1 MNVFHRFTRESL
13 IRNRSRTLVTIVG
26 IILSVALL
34 SAVTE
39 GAYSGVQFL
48 RRSVEQRAGSFF
60 GYFDNLTEGEA
71 SQLTQSHEITKS
83 TTWQD
88 IGWAAIGSSND
99 YKPYLHVVSVDADFR
114 SLVAVNLTCGRMPEK
129 AGEILLPDHLL
140 TNGGV
145 SIPVGE
151 TITLDVGRRVYDG
164 DTLDADISFAEGETL
179 ENTRPSTYTVVGTY
193 ARFDYLIEDF
203 GCPGYTAL
211 TCTENGGSVRLFART
226 ASAEKFPAFLAA
238 QSAVADDYRVN
249 SELMNCYGVT
259 GYANINSVIY
269 GMAGVLLFLI
279 AFGSISLIYNSFS
292 ISVSERTRQFGIL
305 KSVGATKKQIRG
317 SVLYEAELLCAIA
330 IPAGLVLGCAG
341 IGVTLYCLRDSFGF
355 LTAGDSY
362 TDPVQMKLVLSPIAL
377 VVSAAV
383 GLVTALVSAWVPAR
397 RAVRIDPIRAIRQS
411 EDIAVRGRDVR
422 TSRLCQKFFGFEGML
437 AVKNFGRSR
446 KRYRATI
453 MGLFLSVTLFISA
466 SSFCAYL
473 KDAVGNV
480 ADSGGAQADIYYD
493 LKGGDAA
500 KVQSLYDLLRSVQ
513 GVDGSVYYSESWM
526 STAAPAANVTAD
538 YRRVIEQT
546 FATDQELPAGQV
558 PFAANVLYID
568 DASFRGLLRA
578 NSLREED
585 YFNADAP
592 LALAAN
598 TVSGTLETDGQT
610 QWYRCAVLDESRLPV
625 TLTDKTVLDRDGY
638 EYSGQT
644 REVSGETYY
653 LYYTTEYMKTLWDSY
668 EENHGMVYDESM
680 ALAVPESEAVV
691 RSDYRVGAAVKESP
705 YYVDGSMLTLLYPRS
720 VMTAMLLNGQVDTE
734 NLPGYDASDS
744 VKMAFTARDHA
755 EVTRQMGSLLSEQ
768 GISRAELTDRAE
780 QDESRRA
787 EVTVVNVFSYGFIIL
802 ISLIA
807 MANVFNTISTSISLR
822 RREFAMLRSVG
833 LTQKGFRRMMDY
845 ECLIYGL
852 RALTCGLPASFV
864 MTLVIYLI
872 VGQAFARSFYI
883 PWYSVAIAVGSVF
896 AVVFATMLYATG
908 KIRKENTVDALKN
921 ENL

>member
-1 MNVFHRFTRESL
+1 
-13 IRNRSRTLVTIVG
+13 
-26 IILSVALL
+26 
-34 SAVTE
+34 
-39 GAYSGVQFL
+39 
-48 RRSVEQRAGSFF
+48 
-60 GYFDNLTEGEA
+60 
-71 SQLTQSHEITKS
+71 
-83 TTWQD
+83 
-88 IGWAAIGSSND
+88 
-99 YKPYLHVVSVDADFR
+99 
-114 SLVAVNLTCGRMPEK
+114 
-129 AGEILLPDHLL
+129 
-140 TNGGV
+140 
-145 SIPVGE
+145 
-151 TITLDVGRRVYDG
+151 
-164 DTLDADISFAEGETL
+164 
-179 ENTRPSTYTVVGTY
+179 
-193 ARFDYLIEDF
+193 
-203 GCPGYTAL
+203 
-211 TCTENGGSVRLFART
+211 
-226 ASAEKFPAFLAA
+226 
-238 QSAVADDYRVN
+238 
-249 SELMNCYGVT
+249 
-259 GYANINSVIY
+259 
-269 GMAGVLLFLI
+269 
-279 AFGSISLIYNSFS
+279 
-292 ISVSERTRQFGIL
+292 
-305 KSVGATKKQIRG
+305 
-317 SVLYEAELLCAIA
+317 
-330 IPAGLVLGCAG
+330 
-341 IGVTLYCLRDSFGF
+341 
-355 LTAGDSY
+355 
-362 TDPVQMKLVLSPIAL
+362 
-377 VVSAAV
+377 
-383 GLVTALVSAWVPAR
+383 
-397 RAVRIDPIRAIRQS
+397 
-411 EDIAVRGRDVR
+411 
-422 TSRLCQKFFGFEGML
+422 ML

-480 ADSGGAQADIYYD
+480 ADSGGAQADIYYE

-538 YRRVIEQT
+538 YRRVMEQT
-546 FATDQELPAGQV
+546 FTTDQELPAGQV
-558 PFAANVLYID
+558 PFAANVRYID
-568 DASFRGLLRA
+568 DASFRALLRA
-578 NSLREED
+578 NGLREED

-610 QWYRCAVLDESRLPV
+610 QWYRCAVLDESRLPM

-744 VKMAFTARDHA
+744 VKMAFMARDHA

-852 RALTCGLPASFV
+852 RALACGLPVSFV

>member
-34 SAVTE
+34 TAVTE

-48 RRSVEQRAGSFF
+48 RRSVEQRVGSFF

-71 SQLTQSHEITKS
+71 SQLTQSHEVTKS

-114 SLVAVNLTCGRMPEK
+114 SLVAVNLTSGRMPEK

-140 TNGGV
+140 TNGDV

-179 ENTRPSTYTVVGTY
+179 ENTRPRTYTVVGTY

-226 ASAEKFPAFLAA
+226 ASAAKFPAFLAA

-355 LTAGDSY
+355 LAAGDSY

-422 TSRLCQKFFGFEGML
+422 TSHLCQKFFGFEGML

-466 SSFCAYL
+466 
-473 KDAVGNV
+473 
-480 ADSGGAQADIYYD
+480 
-493 LKGGDAA
+493 
-500 KVQSLYDLLRSVQ
+500 
-513 GVDGSVYYSESWM
+513 
-526 STAAPAANVTAD
+526 
-538 YRRVIEQT
+538 
-546 FATDQELPAGQV
+546 
-558 PFAANVLYID
+558 
-568 DASFRGLLRA
+568 
-578 NSLREED
+578 
-585 YFNADAP
+585 
-592 LALAAN
+592 
-598 TVSGTLETDGQT
+598 
-610 QWYRCAVLDESRLPV
+610 
-625 TLTDKTVLDRDGY
+625 
-638 EYSGQT
+638 
-644 REVSGETYY
+644 
-653 LYYTTEYMKTLWDSY
+653 
-668 EENHGMVYDESM
+668 
-680 ALAVPESEAVV
+680 
-691 RSDYRVGAAVKESP
+691 
-705 YYVDGSMLTLLYPRS
+705 
-720 VMTAMLLNGQVDTE
+720 
-734 NLPGYDASDS
+734 
-744 VKMAFTARDHA
+744 
-755 EVTRQMGSLLSEQ
+755 
-768 GISRAELTDRAE
+768 
-780 QDESRRA
+780 
-787 EVTVVNVFSYGFIIL
+787 
-802 ISLIA
+802 
-807 MANVFNTISTSISLR
+807 
-822 RREFAMLRSVG
+822 
-833 LTQKGFRRMMDY
+833 
-845 ECLIYGL
+845 
-852 RALTCGLPASFV
+852 
-864 MTLVIYLI
+864 
-872 VGQAFARSFYI
+872 
-883 PWYSVAIAVGSVF
+883 
-896 AVVFATMLYATG
+896 
-908 KIRKENTVDALKN
+908 
-921 ENL
+921 

>member
-34 SAVTE
+34 TAVTE

-48 RRSVEQRAGSFF
+48 RRSVEQRVGSFF

-71 SQLTQSHEITKS
+71 SQLTQSHEVTKS

-114 SLVAVNLTCGRMPEK
+114 SLVAVNLTSGRMP
-129 AGEILLPDHLL
+129 
-140 TNGGV
+140 
-145 SIPVGE
+145 
-151 TITLDVGRRVYDG
+151 ITLDVGRRVYDG

-179 ENTRPSTYTVVGTY
+179 EDTRPRTYTVVGTY

-411 EDIAVRGRDVR
+411 EHIAPLSEVLRLRGNARGEELRPQPQALPRDDHGPVSERDALHLRIVLLRVSEGCCRQCRRQRRRAGGYLLRPEGRGRG
-422 TSRLCQKFFGFEGML
+422 K
-437 AVKNFGRSR
+437 
-446 KRYRATI
+446 
-453 MGLFLSVTLFISA
+453 
-466 SSFCAYL
+466 
-473 KDAVGNV
+473 
-480 ADSGGAQADIYYD
+480 GA
-493 LKGGDAA
+493 
-500 KVQSLYDLLRSVQ
+500 
-513 GVDGSVYYSESWM
+513 E
-526 STAAPAANVTAD
+526 
-538 YRRVIEQT
+538 
-546 FATDQELPAGQV
+546 
-558 PFAANVLYID
+558 
-568 DASFRGLLRA
+568 
-578 NSLREED
+578 
-585 YFNADAP
+585 
-592 LALAAN
+592 
-598 TVSGTLETDGQT
+598 
-610 QWYRCAVLDESRLPV
+610 PV
-625 TLTDKTVLDRDGY
+625 
-638 EYSGQT
+638 
-644 REVSGETYY
+644 
-653 LYYTTEYMKTLWDSY
+653 
-668 EENHGMVYDESM
+668 
-680 ALAVPESEAVV
+680 
-691 RSDYRVGAAVKESP
+691 
-705 YYVDGSMLTLLYPRS
+705 
-720 VMTAMLLNGQVDTE
+720 
-734 NLPGYDASDS
+734 
-744 VKMAFTARDHA
+744 
-755 EVTRQMGSLLSEQ
+755 
-768 GISRAELTDRAE
+768 
-780 QDESRRA
+780 
-787 EVTVVNVFSYGFIIL
+787 
-802 ISLIA
+802 
-807 MANVFNTISTSISLR
+807 
-822 RREFAMLRSVG
+822 
-833 LTQKGFRRMMDY
+833 
-845 ECLIYGL
+845 
-852 RALTCGLPASFV
+852 
-864 MTLVIYLI
+864 
-872 VGQAFARSFYI
+872 
-883 PWYSVAIAVGSVF
+883 
-896 AVVFATMLYATG
+896 
-908 KIRKENTVDALKN
+908 
-921 ENL
+921 

>member
-34 SAVTE
+34 TAVTE

-48 RRSVEQRAGSFF
+48 RRSVEQRVGSFF

-71 SQLTQSHEITKS
+71 SQLTQSHEVTKS

-114 SLVAVNLTCGRMPEK
+114 SLVAVNLTSGRMPEK

-140 TNGGV
+140 TNGDV

-179 ENTRPSTYTVVGTY
+179 ENTRPRTYTVVGTY

-226 ASAEKFPAFLAA
+226 ASAAKFPAFLAA

-355 LTAGDSY
+355 
-362 TDPVQMKLVLSPIAL
+362 
-377 VVSAAV
+377 
-383 GLVTALVSAWVPAR
+383 
-397 RAVRIDPIRAIRQS
+397 
-411 EDIAVRGRDVR
+411 
-422 TSRLCQKFFGFEGML
+422 EGML

-480 ADSGGAQADIYYD
+480 SDSGGAQADIYYN

-538 YRRVIEQT
+538 YRRVMEQT
-546 FATDQELPAGQV
+546 FTTDQELPTGQV
-558 PFAANVLYID
+558 PFAANVRYID
-568 DASFRGLLRA
+568 DASFRALLRA
-578 NSLREED
+578 NGLREED

-610 QWYRCAVLDESRLPV
+610 QWYRCAVLDESRLPM

-852 RALTCGLPASFV
+852 RALACGLPASFV